1 MTLGYASPLIARW
14 SVSKESML
22 RSSSPFTKPGL
33 RNPNIVIRTKT
44 LHGPLRSLSTP
55 QSPKPTIEL
64 SRSLSKLG
72 IELRDYVFP
81 PGCHACDD
89 RLSSRS
95 EPQLCYR
102 CSLALED
109 HWYPQC
115 LKCAEPVETG
125 CRCTKQPAPFTELI
139 ARCVDTGPAAAL
151 LRRAKD
157 RHQEEVI
164 RTMADLMVQDSRID
178 TYLSKSTA
186 LVAVPSSLPNRIRR
200 GFALGEELASRLS
213 NSTGVPMHENLLKRR
228 SFRSQRRRKRREDR
242 LASSNDFYT
251 SRGAPHGVIG
261 LIDDIAVT
269 NQTVKSASKALIT
282 AGAREVWVWTF
293 SKRLNTK
300 TTEALTKE

>member
-1 MTLGYASPLIARW
+1 
-14 SVSKESML
+14 
-22 RSSSPFTKPGL
+22 
-33 RNPNIVIRTKT
+33 
-44 LHGPLRSLSTP
+44 
-55 QSPKPTIEL
+55 
-64 SRSLSKLG
+64 
-72 IELRDYVFP
+72 
-81 PGCHACDD
+81 
-89 RLSSRS
+89 
-95 EPQLCYR
+95 
-102 CSLALED
+102 
-109 HWYPQC
+109 
-115 LKCAEPVETG
+115 
-125 CRCTKQPAPFTELI
+125 
-139 ARCVDTGPAAAL
+139 
-151 LRRAKD
+151 
-157 RHQEEVI
+157 
-164 RTMADLMVQDSRID
+164 MADLMVQDSRID

-200 GFALGEELASRLS
+200 GFDLGEELASRLS